1 MENFGISPKSF
12 ALIVEVLKR
21 YNEVESAIIFGSR
34 AKGNFQNG
42 SDIDIALVG
51 KNVTSEIVFDIT
63 SILNERIPIPY
74 RVDVVN
80 YNSITSNELKE
91 HIDKVGKEFY
101 RKGC

>member
-51 KNVTSEIVFDIT
+51 KTLTSEIVFDIT

-91 HIDKVGKEFY
+91 HIDRVGKEFY

>member
-21 YNEVESAIIFGSR
+21 FNEVESAIIFGSR

-42 SDIDIALVG
+42 CDIDIALVG
-51 KNVTSEIVFDIT
+51 KNLTSEIVFEIT
-63 SILNERIPIPY
+63 GILNERLPIPY
-74 RVDVVN
+74 HVDVVN
-80 YNSITSNELKE
+80 YNSIASHELKE
-91 HIDKVGKEFY
+91 HIDRVGKEFY